1 MTTDPTPRD
10 AGTQPGPSS
19 PEKARR
25 VPFTTLLNLLLF
37 VGLIVLYALYFL
49 QLKAPATGE
58 EDTRKQLT
66 EMQEQIARAGAS
78 FAYVSSDR
86 LMEEYDLAIRMR
98 EEFEGEQRRLE
109 SDLERRQRT
118 FQNEVER
125 FQQNIQA
132 GTISMDQAQIRE
144 QELMQMQQELIQS
157 SDTYR
162 ERLARKEYEMNLE
175 LLEKISEFLGRYNQE
190 AGYDFILS
198 YSTGGGILFA
208 DPSHDITAEVVAR
221 LNNEHANTQ

>member
-10 AGTQPGPSS
+10 AGTQPAPAR
-19 PEKARR
+19 PANARR
-25 VPFTTLLNLLLF
+25 IPFTTLINLLLF
-37 VGLIVLYALYFL
+37 VGLVVLYALYFL
-49 QLKAPATGE
+49 QLKGPADE
-58 EDTRKQLT
+58 EDTQEQLT

-162 ERLARKEYEMNLE
+162 ERLARKEFEMNLE
-175 LLEKISEFLGRYNQE
+175 LLEKISEFLGRYNRE

-208 DPSHDITAEVVAR
+208 DPRHDITAEVVER